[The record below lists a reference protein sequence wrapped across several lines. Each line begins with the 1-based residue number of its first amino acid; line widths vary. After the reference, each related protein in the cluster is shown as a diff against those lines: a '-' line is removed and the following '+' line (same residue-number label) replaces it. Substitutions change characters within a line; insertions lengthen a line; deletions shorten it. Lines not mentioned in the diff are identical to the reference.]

1 MDRFQIGVH
10 FLTLAAAFAL
20 AVPIGWDREKR
31 TRSAGL
37 RTFPLVALAS
47 CGFVQASESLLAH
60 SPDGMAKVIEGLI
73 TGIGFIGGGAILK
86 QGTTVQGTATAA
98 SLWATGAIGV
108 SVGLGSYDVAV
119 TVAVFTFLTLRLLT
133 LVKDEDDLKPGEGG
147 DKSDL
152 PPGLS
157 TTDSP
162 HGLGVLSPT
171 LQCTRRGSVFR
182 TIVPDAP
189 PNRHVGGELRAK
201 CRRSIRCSLPRLPAT
216 YLVSVGRRPLLIAGF
231 SDHRKPN

>member
-10 FLTLAAAFAL
+10 FLALAAAFAL

-31 TRSAGL
+31 ARSAGL
-37 RTFPLVALAS
+37 RTFPLVAMAS
-47 CGFVQASESLLAH
+47 CGFVQASESLLVH

-133 LVKDEDDLKPGEGG
+133 LVKEEDDMKDEGES
-147 DKSDL
+147 KSKTQERRQVGLSQGSIVPEESRSMVKRDQSVAASICDSCDL
-152 PPGLS
+152 PTCGEPKS
-157 TTDSP
+157 
-162 HGLGVLSPT
+162 GVS
-171 LQCTRRGSVFR
+171 
-182 TIVPDAP
+182 
-189 PNRHVGGELRAK
+189 
-201 CRRSIRCSLPRLPAT
+201 
-216 YLVSVGRRPLLIAGF
+216 F
-231 SDHRKPN
+231 SDRDRRRRLCSHRQTIC